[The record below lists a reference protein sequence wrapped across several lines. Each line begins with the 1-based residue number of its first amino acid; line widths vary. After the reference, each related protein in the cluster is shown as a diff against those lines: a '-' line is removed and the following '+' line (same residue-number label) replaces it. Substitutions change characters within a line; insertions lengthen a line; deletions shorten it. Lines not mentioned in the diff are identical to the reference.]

1 MKEGEISVGS
11 AVRYPRT
18 GSSGVVEEI
27 TEIDGVSFAG
37 VDSTGLY
44 YQTKELILVELPPVR
59 KKYKDETADEK
70 DKLEQFKNRK
80 ILSSEDIEEAFGG
93 VDGVGAG

>member
-1 MKEGEISVGS
+1 MKERDISVGTT
-11 AVRYPRT
+11 VRYPRT

-37 VDSTGLY
+37 MDSTGLY
-44 YQTKELILVELPPVR
+44 YRTSELIQVELAPVR
-59 KKYKDETADEK
+59 KKHKDEIDEK
-70 DKLEQFKNRK
+70 DELEHFKNRK
-80 ILSSEDIEEAFGG
+80 TVSSEDIEEAFGA